1 MFRPHLV
8 AGALLLLASTASH
21 ADNNNCAAIRD
32 QIDAKI
38 RASGVTDFALAVVD
52 ANAQAE
58 GKVVGSCDLGTR
70 KIVYLKTSSP
80 GVSPSSKPRP
90 AREQILTECKDGSV
104 SMGGD
109 CKSQ

>member
-1 MFRPHLV
+1 MFRPHLF
-8 AGALLLLASTASH
+8 AAALLLLASTASH
-21 ADNNNCAAIRD
+21 ADNNNCDTIRD

-52 ANAQAE
+52 AQAQAD

-70 KIVYLKTSSP
+70 KIVYQKTPSP
-80 GVSPSSKPRP
+80 GVSPSKPRP

-109 CKSQ
+109 CKS